1 MSAKERLEAARK
13 AREEL
18 AASRKPSEDE
28 ALEAQAA
35 EEELALKNEQ
45 AIAAAEKDNGKKAIA
60 VVRTDGDVIIVKRP
74 NSVLFRKFT
83 DEVSKNDGIASSDDQ
98 EKLVFS
104 CLVYPDK
111 PRFGAMAE
119 EQPILIQR
127 CLLAIADLA
136 GAKRA
141 ELGGKY

>member
-1 MSAKERLEAARK
+1 MTAKERLEAARK

-18 AASRKPSEDE
+18 AAASKPSEE
-28 ALEAQAA
+28 EQLEAQAA
-35 EEELALKNEQ
+35 AEELALKNEQ
-45 AIAAAEKDNGKKAIA
+45 AIADAQKTHGAKKIA
-60 VVRTDGDVIIVKRP
+60 TIATDGDVIIVKRADP
-74 NSVLFRKFT
+74 VLFQRFQ
-83 DEVSKNDGIASSDDQ
+83 DEVAKNEGIASTEQ
-98 EKLVFS
+98 QLKIVFS
-104 CLVYPDK
+104 CVVYPDK

-119 EQPILIQR
+119 EQPILVQR